1 VRDYISIVFVLN
13 YIHIVPRMETDIA
26 TEDILYTIDLSEVPH
41 IFCHD
46 WGITKVTGIVRFVFH
61 RFAG

>member
-1 VRDYISIVFVLN
+1 
-13 YIHIVPRMETDIA
+13 METDIA

-46 WGITKVTGIVRFVFH
+46 WGI
-61 RFAG
+61 A